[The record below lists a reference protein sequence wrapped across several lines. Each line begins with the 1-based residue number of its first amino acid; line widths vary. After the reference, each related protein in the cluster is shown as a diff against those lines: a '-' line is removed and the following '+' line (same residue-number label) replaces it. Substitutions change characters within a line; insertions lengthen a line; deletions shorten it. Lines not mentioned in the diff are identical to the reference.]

1 VPLSLVPRSDAR
13 AIAMRP
19 SSRDGLGALAA
30 AWRATQQPTTVRTFA
45 RVAATTPPADT
56 STPDASTSETG
67 DEPPYWPDGPSAA

>member
-1 VPLSLVPRSDAR
+1 VALSLVPRSDAR

-30 AWRATQQPTTVRTFA
+30 AWRATQQPATVRTFA
-45 RVAATTPPADT
+45 RAATTPPADA
-56 STPDASTSETG
+56 SASDAG